1 MQPFPPRESVF
12 IFRIGFDL
20 YILGR
25 GRPGPEAPQGPV
37 PLLQPPPQVVEPTL
51 EFYFIFFAD
60 WVIKKKISISV
71 LSASCVLWGGDGG

>member
-1 MQPFPPRESVF
+1 MMEIKKKKTFLLNLPLCNPFPPRESVF

-51 EFYFIFFAD
+51 EFYFIFLP
-60 WVIKKKISISV
+60 I
-71 LSASCVLWGGDGG
+71 G

>member
-51 EFYFIFFAD
+51 EFYFIFFCRLGN
-60 WVIKKKISISV
+60 KKKISISV